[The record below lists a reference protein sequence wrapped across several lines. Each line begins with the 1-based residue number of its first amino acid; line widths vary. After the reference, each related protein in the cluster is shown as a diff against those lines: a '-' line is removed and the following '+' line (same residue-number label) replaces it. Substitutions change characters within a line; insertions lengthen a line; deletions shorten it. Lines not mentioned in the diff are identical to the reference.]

1 MNPIPG
7 VIQERAMNVLQ
18 WVFYMLVLLGGGN
31 IEIIRMTETLVEKN
45 I

>member
-1 MNPIPG
+1 
-7 VIQERAMNVLQ
+7 MNVLQ

-31 IEIIRMTETLVEKN
+31 MEIIRMTETLVEKN